1 MVPATSSSLADK
13 SMSSQA
19 DNQLDRFCINEMRRW
34 ADEARLEAFS
44 NIKRLEP
51 DARGHQ
57 RTIGR
62 SGALMLNSLVD
73 GYGKSWVRDD
83 WGPQWMWRTY
93 WDWLELGIKRTSAR
107 IQRRNLGEDGD
118 GLILEKEGICPTD
131 GQVVNFF
138 CIRSVPELFLKAT
151 DERLVLIEAS
161 GRRDRFAKR
170 IRKSLMEQK
179 AQVLRWMEGEDEPQ
193 QVTHDSRTA
202 RETDPPAQELLYLKE
217 KDRDPLHNYE
227 KKERSFPKKT
237 LKKDTRLS
245 LDHCHEPKKAR
256 FTEKVTDE
264 DPYSSWET
272 LCDLDPFGDRLRT
285 LAQIMAEENK
295 RGKVEAT
302 KLWRKLGRRY
312 LKHRKERPHLSDE
325 AWSEGFDAAVLH
337 EAPNIGYV
345 LKAAESFHRRG

>member
-1 MVPATSSSLADK
+1 MPSTSSSLANK
-13 SMSSQA
+13 STSSQA

-44 NIKRLEP
+44 NIKRLVP

-93 WDWLELGIKRTSAR
+93 GDWLELGIKRTSAR

-118 GLILEKEGICPTD
+118 GLILEKEGIRPTD

-151 DERLVLIEAS
+151 DERLALIEAS

-170 IRKSLMEQK
+170 IRKSLMKQK

-202 RETDPPAQELLYLKE
+202 RETDPPAQELLYLS
-217 KDRDPLHNYE
+217 DRDPLHNYE
-227 KKERSFPKKT
+227 KKEKRSLRGP
-237 LKKDTRLS
+237 LKKDKGLS

-264 DPYSSWET
+264 APYSSWET

-285 LAQIMAEENK
+285 LAQIMAEKNK
-295 RGKVEAT
+295 SGKVEAT

-345 LKAAESFHRRG
+345 LKSAESFHRRG